1 MGQKV
6 HPLGFRLGVTQKHQS
21 QWFADSKKYSQ
32 CLLEDNLL
40 RETLFNRFVDARISK
55 VQIQRRV
62 DLVRIEIE
70 AARPGIIVG
79 RRKEGLEKLKQ
90 DLTSLLKKHRNK
102 KVSVYQAISQQAN
115 DKQVLPQPLVSQ
127 LENKQLVEAEVEHNN
142 HDLNNDPVQV
152 SIHVTEL
159 ANPNGEPSFIADTIV
174 EQLEKRVPFRRVMR
188 QAIRRS
194 QRARVKG
201 IKIQIAGRLNGA
213 EIARTEWVR
222 EGRVPLQTL
231 RADVDYSTRIATTI
245 YGVLGIKVWV
255 FKGVVSKTLRF
266 K

>member
-1 MGQKV
+1 M
-6 HPLGFRLGVTQKHQS
+6 
-21 QWFADSKKYSQ
+21 
-32 CLLEDNLL
+32 
-40 RETLFNRFVDARISK
+40 
-55 VQIQRRV
+55 
-62 DLVRIEIE
+62 
-70 AARPGIIVG
+70 
-79 RRKEGLEKLKQ
+79 
-90 DLTSLLKKHRNK
+90 
-102 KVSVYQAISQQAN
+102 
-115 DKQVLPQPLVSQ
+115 
-127 LENKQLVEAEVEHNN
+127 VEAKVEHNN